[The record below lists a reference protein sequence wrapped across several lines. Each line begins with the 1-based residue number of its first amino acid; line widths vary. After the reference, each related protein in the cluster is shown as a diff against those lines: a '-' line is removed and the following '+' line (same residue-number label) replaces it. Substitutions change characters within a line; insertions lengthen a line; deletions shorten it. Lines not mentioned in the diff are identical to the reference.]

1 MTDPMTPTEAGWL
14 GPGVVGIGT
23 ACFLARLA
31 TRCFPTGVQ
40 RSVS

>member
-1 MTDPMTPTEAGWL
+1 MTDPITPTEAGWL

-23 ACFLARLA
+23 ASFLATPA
-31 TRCFPTGVQ
+31 TRCFPTGDQ

>member
-1 MTDPMTPTEAGWL
+1 MTDPMTLAEEHWL
-14 GPGVVGIGT
+14 SPGVVGIGT

-40 RSVS
+40 RSGS